1 MTPHY
6 ESISAFHRAIGSPP
20 PAHPLLSLLTC
31 QMLAPCTL
39 GDKPLTA
46 DFYMISLKKISAGE
60 FRYGR
65 TRYDH
70 EGGSLSFVKPGQLV
84 ELTHAELTEN
94 SFLIFLHE
102 DYLLGHALHADIRKY
117 GFFEYEANEALH
129 VAPREEHIMWELFR
143 QMEFE
148 YGNNPDEYS
157 RGIILTHLDA
167 LLKYSQR
174 FYKRQFLN
182 RSAALSGPVVARF
195 TALLTAYFEQGQL
208 QTQGLPTVKYLA
220 GQLHTSPRYLTDL
233 LKQETGHTAL
243 DHIHSFLLGEAKNLL
258 LGTDNTIAQTA
269 YQLGF
274 DNPTYFSRLFKK
286 EIGLTPR
293 EYRARFLN

>member
-20 PAHPLLSLLTC
+20 PEHPLLSLLTC
-31 QMLAPCTL
+31 QKLAECTL

-46 DFYMISLKKISAGE
+46 DFYIISLKKISAGE

-65 TRYDH
+65 TKYDH
-70 EGGSLSFVKPGQLV
+70 DGGSLSFVKPRQLV
-84 ELTHAELTEN
+84 EITHVELTEN

-102 DYLLGHALHADIRKY
+102 DYLLGHGLHTDIRKY

-129 VAPREEHIMWELFR
+129 VAPREEQIMWHLYG
-143 QMEFE
+143 QIDFE
-148 YGNNPDEYS
+148 YRNNQDEYS
-157 RGIILTHLDA
+157 RDIILTHLDS

-182 RSAALSGPVVARF
+182 RTALSGPTVAKF
-195 TALLTAYFEQGQL
+195 TALLTAYTERGLL
-208 QTQGLPTVKYLA
+208 QAQGLPTVKYLA
-220 GQLHTSPRYLTDL
+220 EQLHTSPRYLTDL
-233 LKQETGHTAL
+233 LKQETGKTAL
-243 DHIHSFLLGEAKNLL
+243 DHIHWFLLGEAKNLL
-258 LGTDNTIAQTA
+258 LSTDHTIAQTA

-286 EIGLTPR
+286 ELGLTPR
-293 EYRARFLN
+293 EYRTQSLN